1 MGLFGKRRD
10 DPGLPADIVQ
20 RVLAYIRTETRSPNA
35 PTSFDAAALIY
46 LPLYPLAKADPA
58 GFTARLA
65 TAVLPAG
72 GEAARGGARL
82 VWDLVDGHD
91 RTDPNYQAML
101 DAGLIWLRST
111 GVGMACLTG
120 FEVEH
125 WHATRGVGNW

>member
-10 DPGLPADIVQ
+10 DPGLPADIVE

-35 PTSFDAAALIY
+35 PASFDAAALIY

-65 TAVLPAG
+65 AAVLPAG

-82 VWDLVDGHD
+82 VWDLIDGPD
-91 RTDPNYQAML
+91 RTDPNYLAML

-111 GVGMACLTG
+111 GVGMAYLTG

-125 WHATRGVGNW
+125 WHTTRGVGNW